1 MQSKDK
7 YLLGIGLYNW
17 LYRKDNLY
25 TYPYGKNDVLILQQI
40 KCRNNILKMYF
51 RCIET
56 DNIKN
61 KKDYKR
67 YIMQIRKD
75 LKDKFDI
82 WPDKYDK
89 HIDTDNIID
98 IMMYKL
104 SDEKLESIYALLR
117 IEGSLSNKDEEQAF
131 GFTLEN

>member
-1 MQSKDK
+1 MQGKNE
-7 YLLGIGLYNW
+7 YLLGIGLHNW

-25 TYPYGKNDVLILQQI
+25 AYPYVKNDILILQQV
-40 KCRNNILKMYF
+40 KCRNGILKMYF

-61 KKDYKR
+61 RKDYKH
-67 YIMQIRKD
+67 YIMQLRKD

-104 SDEKLESIYALLR
+104 SDKQLESIYALLH
-117 IEGSLSNKDEEQAF
+117 IEGYLSNKDKEQAF
-131 GFTLEN
+131 EFTL

>member
-1 MQSKDK
+1 MQSKDE
-7 YLLGIGLYNW
+7 YLLGIGLHNW

-25 TYPYGKNDVLILQQI
+25 TYPYAKNDILILQQV
-40 KCRNNILKMYF
+40 KCRNGVLGMYF

-61 KKDYKR
+61 RKDYKH
-67 YIMQIRKD
+67 YIMQLRKD

-89 HIDTDNIID
+89 HIDTNNIID

-104 SDEKLESIYALLR
+104 SDKKLESIYALLY
-117 IEGSLSNKDEEQAF
+117 IEGYLSNKDKEQAF
-131 GFTLEN
+131 DFTL

>member
-1 MQSKDK
+1 MQSKDE
-7 YLLGIGLYNW
+7 YLLGIGLHNW

-25 TYPYGKNDVLILQQI
+25 AYPHAKNDILILQQV
-40 KCRNNILKMYF
+40 KCRNSILKMYF

-67 YIMQIRKD
+67 YIMQLRKD

-98 IMMYKL
+98 IMMYNL
-104 SDEKLESIYALLR
+104 SDKKLESIYALLR
-117 IEGSLSNKDEEQAF
+117 IEGYLSNKDKEQAF
-131 GFTLEN
+131 EFTL